1 MHQATGRWKIQL
13 GAIAW
18 DVSRGAIVAAVLF
31 WLIVLTL
38 LLHRHYAM
46 YPSYASFDQGIF
58 NQVFWNSA
66 HGRLFQSSLSSTLS
80 TPVVHDGMVPDVSY
94 RRLGQHFTPALLIWL
109 PLYRLFPSPTTLLVL
124 QVTLITAA
132 GLVLYSLARQRLSP
146 ALATAITVSYYGAN
160 AVIGPTLANF
170 HDLCQ
175 LPLYLFTL
183 FLAIEKRRWWLVW
196 FMVVLV
202 LMVREDTGIP
212 LFSIGAYL
220 LVSRRHPVQGIFL
233 CLVSFSYLLLLTNL
247 IMPLFSDDISRRFM
261 IEQFGQYVEGD
272 EASTIDVIWGM
283 LSNPWRLVVEII
295 TPMGDNLRYCLGH
308 WLPLMF
314 IPAIAPSAW
323 LLTAFP
329 FLKTFMRQDPI
340 ALSINLRYAMN
351 IVPGLFYGVILWWS
365 AHPTLFRS
373 RILRGVWIAA
383 ISLSILFT
391 ITSNPNRALSF
402 IIPDSISPRVYL
414 PAPQQ
419 WQHVAQIRKLMAD
432 IPADASVSTTSH
444 IAPHLSS
451 RRAIVRFPEL
461 RLRNDAD
468 AVIWMDY
475 VLLDLQQLNI
485 YQVVFND
492 DRQRLQRYV
501 RRVDRLLNNDRYGV
515 TGFTDGILLM
525 QLNATSDPT
534 ALAGWQQF
542 RDEIAAIV
550 DPSSTI
556 SIRDEIAAIVDPSH
570 TTKDHYLNTTY

>member
-1 MHQATGRWKIQL
+1 MSQATDQTWKIRF

-18 DVSRGAIVAAVLF
+18 DVSRGAIVAAGLF

-80 TPVVHDGMVPDVSY
+80 TPVVHDGMVPDVEY

-124 QVTLITAA
+124 QVTLITIA
-132 GLVLYSLARQRLSP
+132 GLILYTLARQHLSP
-146 ALATAITVSYYGAN
+146 SLSTFIAASYYGAN

-183 FLAIEKRRWWLVW
+183 FLAIEKRCWWLMW
-196 FMVVLV
+196 LMVLLV
-202 LMVREDTGIP
+202 LLVREDTGIP
-212 LFSIGAYL
+212 LFSIGVYL
-220 LVSRRHPVQGIFL
+220 LVSRRHPVQGVLLGI
-233 CLVSFSYLLLLTNL
+233 VSFGYMLLLTNL
-247 IMPLFSDDISRRFM
+247 IMPLFSEDISRRFM

-272 EASTIDVIWGM
+272 EASTIDVIVGM
-283 LSNPWRLVVEII
+283 VSNPWRLFVEIV
-295 TPMGDNLRYCLGH
+295 TPVGDNLRYFLGH

-314 IPAIAPSAW
+314 VPAIAPSAW

-351 IVPGLFYGVILWWS
+351 IVPGLFYGAILWWS
-365 AHPTLFRS
+365 TRPDLFRS
-373 RILRGVWIAA
+373 RWVRGTWIAT
-383 ISLSILFT
+383 ITLSILFT
-391 ITSNPNRALSF
+391 LTSNPNRALSF
-402 IIPDSISPRVYL
+402 VIPDSISPRVYL

-419 WQHVAQIRKLMAD
+419 WPHVGHIREFMAE
-432 IPADASVSTTSH
+432 IPDTASVSTTSH

-451 RRAIVRFPEL
+451 RRAIVRFPEV

-468 AVIWMDY
+468 EVIWMDY

-485 YQVVFND
+485 YQVVFDD
-492 DRQRLQRYV
+492 DRQRLRRYV
-501 RRVDRLLNNDRYGV
+501 RTVDRLLDNDRYGV
-515 TGFTDGILLM
+515 TGFTDGILFM
-525 QLNATSDPT
+525 QFNIESSPA
-534 ALAGWQQF
+534 ALADWQAF
-542 RDEIAAIV
+542 RDSLAAIV
-550 DPSSTI
+550 D
-556 SIRDEIAAIVDPSH
+556 R
-570 TTKDHYLNTTY
+570 

>member
-1 MHQATGRWKIQL
+1 MTQATGQTWKIQL

-18 DVSRGAIVAAVLF
+18 DVSRGAIVAAAIF

-38 LLHRHYAM
+38 VLHRHYAM

-80 TPVVHDGMVPDVSY
+80 TPVVHDGMVPDVEY

-132 GLVLYSLARQRLSP
+132 GLVLYTLARQHLSP
-146 ALATAITVSYYGAN
+146 TLSTFMTASYYGAN

-175 LPLYLFTL
+175 LPLYFFTL
-183 FLAIEKRRWWLVW
+183 FLAIEKRCWWLVW
-196 FMVVLV
+196 LMAVLV

-212 LFSIGAYL
+212 LFSVGVYL
-220 LVSRRHPVQGIFL
+220 FVSRRHPLQGALL
-233 CLVSFSYLLLLTNL
+233 CIVSFGYVLLLTNL
-247 IMPLFSDDISRRFM
+247 IMPLFSEDISRRFM

-272 EASTIDVIWGM
+272 EASTIDVIFGM
-283 LSNPWRLVVEII
+283 LSNPWLLVVEIV
-295 TPMGDNLRYCLGH
+295 TPLGDNLRYFLGH

-323 LLTAFP
+323 LLTVFP

-351 IVPGLFYGVILWWS
+351 IVPGLFYGAILWWS
-365 AHPTLFRS
+365 THPNLFRS
-373 RILRGVWIAA
+373 RWLRGTWIAA
-383 ISLSILFT
+383 ITLSILFT

-402 IIPDSISPRVYL
+402 VIPDSISPRVYL

-419 WQHVAQIRKLMAD
+419 WQHVAQIREFMSD
-432 IPADASVSTTSH
+432 IPDDASVSTTSH

-468 AVIWMDY
+468 EIIWMDY

-485 YQVVFND
+485 YQVVFDD
-492 DRQRLQRYV
+492 DRQRLRRYV
-501 RRVDRLLNNDRYGV
+501 LAVDRLLANNRYGI
-515 TGFTDGILLM
+515 TGFTDGILFM
-525 QLNATSDPT
+525 QFATTSNPNALSD
-534 ALAGWQQF
+534 WQTF
-542 RDEIAAIV
+542 RDSIAAIV
-550 DPSSTI
+550 D
-556 SIRDEIAAIVDPSH
+556 R
-570 TTKDHYLNTTY
+570 